1 MPGSLRPLAIS
12 FRASIILLNH
22 RARASEGE
30 KWTTSI
36 MHLPTAVFNNEI
48 FTKQPK
54 KFFRLESH
62 PIPSTGAASVDVGS
76 AQVDAECMIG
86 ITHWLRPHL
95 KCSFHKSNSCNHFF
109 LKKLLHQ
116 NKEKAKLLRVGGYT
130 NKKNHIYFLGFVW
143 SCIIVFSRRWIV
155 GYASTKVVRDVQK
168 KRRLCFDL
176 CFPFLIDIII
186 LFDCN
191 SSNLPWILHLSFL

>member
-95 KCSFHKSNSCNHFF
+95 KCSFHKSNSCNRFF

-130 NKKNHIYFLGFVW
+130 NKKKPYIFSWVCLVLYYRILKKMNRRVCEYKSSKRRAEEAKTLFWSVFSFFNRHYYFVW
-143 SCIIVFSRRWIV
+143 
-155 GYASTKVVRDVQK
+155 
-168 KRRLCFDL
+168 L
-176 CFPFLIDIII
+176 
-186 LFDCN
+186 
-191 SSNLPWILHLSFL
+191 